1 MTDVLDRSDRPD
13 VDDVDEAP
21 VATLPLSLSAQTGR
35 WRTAARLA
43 RREMRRRPWRTAL
56 SMLLIAVPVAAMV
69 VADVAY
75 RSDRLGPDLAM
86 RFGTADARL
95 YVGSD
100 IDDQRAEIEAQF
112 PDGTDWTWSPYA
124 YVPLRSIADPD
135 ELVDAT
141 VVTRDMD
148 DPLNAGSVRDLSGR
162 YPTTPSEAV
171 LDRDLADDF
180 GVGLGDELTLVRPAQ
195 TFTVVGLADIGGDT
209 GYPAVLAPGFDLSA
223 LRPTVISYEV
233 LVTHPSLAAEA
244 AAINDGLPIPP
255 VEPFPQI
262 DVRYDDPAL
271 GDNGVSAIGFELRG
285 GYAPEPEPGVLFLGW
300 LFGVLLMGVLGL
312 VVAAAF
318 AVSGRRQLVTIGQL
332 SATGADP
339 VLLRRFLALQG
350 TWTGVAGA
358 AVGVFGGLGIARAFA
373 EPIRN
378 DGRIAWSPTDWLII
392 AMTAV
397 VVATVA
403 AIVPTRSMAGMSV
416 LSALGGRRPVR
427 PVPRRQLPFGVAFL
441 SGGLVVI
448 FLATVAAR
456 NANDTGGDFV
466 VPGVAAA
473 LAGMAVITG
482 VCCLCP
488 LLVDLIARAGAG
500 RRGVPMLAARS
511 LGRHRARAAALLA
524 AIVAVGAVGTTAA
537 ALGEQAIRDE
547 RAIEGDIVRWEPDVV
562 LVRATTTDQIDFVSE
577 LADPDAAAPEL
588 RDAIETIVGPVRWAS
603 ASTVGTDLRMSDVYV
618 ADDVL
623 LELMGLT
630 PTQRSNLADLDSF
643 VLVPDTTANS
653 WSSYSSGIGP
663 NVSVPEPDRIVIPG
677 LAFNYFTTFVSPT
690 YVASSGLERQPPVL
704 FGRAAQGLTRSEAD
718 AVNALG
724 AYDREAQVFAGM
736 GLPDTFLEVNT
747 DCQCGSIDW
756 ITWVRL
762 GTLGGTLLLMTLIIT
777 LGMALWAAEGRDE
790 RDTLVAIGAS
800 PSVLARIA
808 GTKAWALAVVGM
820 LAAVPLGFG
829 TLRLAVAAAHQPAT
843 FPWVF
848 VVVAIVGL
856 PLVIGAGAWA
866 SSAIGQRARRVTGST
881 MSD

>member
-1 MTDVLDRSDRPD
+1 MTDVLDRSDRE
-13 VDDVDEAP
+13 VDDLDDGP

-56 SMLLIAVPVAAMV
+56 SILLIAVPVAAMV

-75 RSDRLGPDLAM
+75 RSDRLGPDLDFT
-86 RFGTADARL
+86 FGAADARL

-100 IDDQRAEIEAQF
+100 IVDQRDEIEAQF
-112 PDGTDWTWSPYA
+112 PDGTEWTWSPYA
-124 YVPLRSIADPD
+124 YVPLRSTANPD

-148 DPLNAGSVRDLSGR
+148 DPLNAGTVRDLSGR
-162 YPTTPSEAV
+162 YPATPSEAV
-171 LDRDLADDF
+171 LDRELADDF
-180 GVGLGDELTLVRPAQ
+180 GVGIGDELTFVRPAQ

-209 GYPAVLAPGFDLSA
+209 GYPAVLAPGFDLTV
-223 LRPTVISYEV
+223 LRPTVLNYEV

-244 AAINDGLPIPP
+244 AAISGGAPIPP

-262 DVRYDDPAL
+262 EVRYDDPLL
-271 GDNGVSAIGFELRG
+271 GDNGVSAIGLELRG
-285 GYAPEPEPGVLFLGW
+285 GYTPEPEPGVLFLGW

-358 AVGVFGGLGIARAFA
+358 AVGVAGGLGIARAFA

-378 DGRIAWSPTDWLII
+378 DGRIDWSPTDWLII
-392 AMTAV
+392 AATAV

-427 PVPRRQLPFGVAFL
+427 PVPRRQLPLGIALVT
-441 SGGLVVI
+441 GGLVVI
-448 FLATVAAR
+448 FLATVSAS
-456 NANDTGGDFV
+456 NSTDTGGDFV
-466 VPGVAAA
+466 VPGIAAA
-473 LAGMAVITG
+473 LAGMAVIAG

-488 LLVDLIARAGAG
+488 LLVDQIARAGAD

-524 AIVAVGAVGTTAA
+524 AIVAVGAVGTAA
-537 ALGEQAIRDE
+537 AAAGEQAIKDD
-547 RAIEGDIVRWEPDVV
+547 RAIDDALVRWTPDVV
-562 LVRATTTDQIDFVSE
+562 LLRATTVDQTSGFARLD
-577 LADPDAAAPEL
+577 DPETVAPGL
-588 RDAIETIVGPVRWAS
+588 RDDVEAIVGPVRWAS

-618 ADDVL
+618 ADDAL

-630 PTQRSNLADLDSF
+630 PTQRSNVAELDSF

-653 WSSYSSGIGP
+653 WSSYNTGLGP
-663 NVSVPEPDRIVIPG
+663 NVTLPEPDEIVIPG
-677 LAFNYFTTFVSPT
+677 LAFNYFTTFVSPA
-690 YVASSGLERQPPVL
+690 YIASAGLERQAPVL
-704 FGRAAQGLTRSEAD
+704 FGRADHALTRSETD
-718 AVNALG
+718 AVFAFG
-724 AYDREAQVFAGM
+724 AYDREAQVFAGA
-736 GLPDTFLEVNT
+736 GLPDAYLDVYA
-747 DCQCGSIDW
+747 DCQCGSVDW
-756 ITWVRL
+756 ATWVRL

-808 GTKAWALAVVGM
+808 GTKAWALAFVGM

-829 TLRLAVAAAHQPAT
+829 TLRLAVAAARQPAT

-856 PLVIGAGAWA
+856 PLVIGTGAWA

-881 MSD
+881 MAD

>member
-1 MTDVLDRSDRPD
+1 MTDVLDRSDREA
-13 VDDVDEAP
+13 DDLDERP
-21 VATLPLSLSAQTGR
+21 MATLPLSLSEQTGR

-75 RSDRLGPDLAM
+75 RSDRLGADLDFT
-86 RFGTADARL
+86 FGAADARL
-95 YVGSD
+95 FVGAD
-100 IDDQRAEIEAQF
+100 IAGQRAEIEAQF
-112 PDGTDWTWSPYA
+112 PAGTDWTWSPYA
-124 YVPLRSIADPD
+124 YVPLRSAARPD

-148 DPLNAGSVRDLSGR
+148 DPLNTGTVRDLSGR
-162 YPTTPSEAV
+162 YPDTPSEAV
-171 LDRDLADDF
+171 LDRELADDF
-180 GVGLGDELTLVRPAQ
+180 GVGIGDELTLVRPAQ
-195 TFTVVGLADIGGDT
+195 TFSVVGLADIGGDT
-209 GYPAVLAPGFDLSA
+209 GYPAVLAPGFDLTV
-223 LRPTVISYEV
+223 LRPTVLSYEV
-233 LVTHPSLAAEA
+233 LVAHPSLAAEA
-244 AAINDGLPIPP
+244 TAIDGGLPIPP
-255 VEPFPQI
+255 VEPFPLIQ
-262 DVRYDDPAL
+262 VRYQGAAPGED
-271 GDNGVSAIGFELRG
+271 GVSTIGYEFRG
-285 GYAPEPEPGVLFLGW
+285 ASTPDPEPGVLFLGW

-350 TWTGVAGA
+350 TWTGIAGA
-358 AVGVFGGLGIARAFA
+358 AVGVFGGIGIARAFA

-378 DGRIAWSPTDWLII
+378 DGRISWSPTDWLII
-392 AMTAV
+392 ALTAV

-427 PVPRRQLPFGVAFL
+427 PVPRRQLPLGIVFVT
-441 SGGLVVI
+441 GGLAVI

-456 NANDTGGDFV
+456 DANDTGGDFV

-524 AIVAVGAVGTTAA
+524 AIVAVGAVGTAA
-537 ALGEQAIRDE
+537 AAAGEQAIEDD
-547 RAIEGDIVRWEPDVV
+547 RAIDDALVRWEPDVV
-562 LVRATTTDQIDFVSE
+562 LVRASTVDQARFVME
-577 LADPDAAAPEL
+577 RADPETVAPAL
-588 RDAIETIVGPVRWAS
+588 RDDVEAVVGPVRWAS

-618 ADDVL
+618 ADDAL

-630 PTQRSNLADLDSF
+630 PTQRSNVAELDSF

-653 WSSYSSGIGP
+653 WSSYNSGVGP
-663 NVSVPEPDRIVIPG
+663 NITVPEPDEIVIPG
-677 LAFNYFTTFVSPT
+677 LAFNYFTTFVSAS
-690 YVASSGLERQPPVL
+690 YVASAGLERQAPVL
-704 FGRAAQGLTRSEAD
+704 FGRADHALSRSEVD
-718 AVNALG
+718 AVWALG
-724 AYDREAQVFAGM
+724 AYGWEAQVFAGL
-736 GLPDTFLEVNT
+736 GLPDAYLEVYA
-747 DCQCGSIDW
+747 DCQCGSVDW
-756 ITWVRL
+756 STWVRL
-762 GTLGGTLLLMTLIIT
+762 GTLGGTLLLMTLIIS

-800 PSVLARIA
+800 PAALARIA
-808 GTKAWALAVVGM
+808 GTKAWSLAFVGM

-848 VVVAIVGL
+848 VVVAIIGL

-866 SSAIGQRARRVTGST
+866 SSAIGQRARRVTAS
-881 MSD
+881 SAAVD

>member
-1 MTDVLDRSDRPD
+1 VTDVLDRSDRE
-13 VDDVDEAP
+13 VDDLDDGP

-75 RSDRLGPDLAM
+75 RSDRLLPDLAM
-86 RFGTADARL
+86 RFGAADARL

-100 IDDQRAEIEAQF
+100 TNEQRAEVEAQF

-124 YVPLRSIADPD
+124 YVPLRSVADPD

-141 VVTRDMD
+141 VVTRDME
-148 DPLNAGSVRDLSGR
+148 DPLNAGTVRDLSGR
-162 YPTTPSEAV
+162 YPNTPSEAV
-171 LDRDLADDF
+171 LDRELADDF
-180 GVGLGDELTLVRPAQ
+180 GVGIGDELTFARPAQ
-195 TFTVVGLADIGGDT
+195 TFTVVGLADIGGDI
-209 GYPAVLAPGFDLSA
+209 GYPAVLAPGFDLTV

-233 LVTHPSLAAEA
+233 LVAHPSLAAEA
-244 AAINDGLPIPP
+244 AAMNGGTPNPP

-262 DVRYDDPAL
+262 EVRYDDPAL

-285 GYAPEPEPGVLFLGW
+285 GYTPEPEPGVLFLGW

-378 DGRIAWSPTDWLII
+378 DGRIDWSPTDWLII

-397 VVATVA
+397 AVATVA

-427 PVPRRQLPFGVAFL
+427 PVPRRQLPLGIALVT
-441 SGGLVVI
+441 GGLAVI

-473 LAGMAVITG
+473 LAGMAVIAG

-524 AIVAVGAVGTTAA
+524 AIVAVGAVGAA
-537 ALGEQAIRDE
+537 AAAAGEQAIKDD
-547 RAIEGDIVRWEPDVV
+547 RAIDADLVRWEPDVV
-562 LVRATTTDQIDFVSE
+562 LVRATTFDSSSGITAIVDSE
-577 LADPDAAAPEL
+577 AAAPGM
-588 RDAIETIVGPVRWAS
+588 RDDIEAIVGPVRWAS
-603 ASTVGTDLRMSDVYV
+603 ASTVGTDPRMGDVYV
-618 ADDVL
+618 ADDAL

-630 PTQRSNLADLDSF
+630 PTQRSNLAELDSF
-643 VLVPDTTANS
+643 VLAPDTTADS
-653 WSSYSSGIGP
+653 WSSYLSLLGP
-663 NVSVPEPDRIVIPG
+663 SIRVPEPDQIVIPG
-677 LAFNYFTTFVSPT
+677 LAFNYFTTFVSPA
-690 YVASSGLERQPPVL
+690 YLASAGLERQAPVL
-704 FGRAAQGLTRSEAD
+704 FGRADHDLSRSEAD
-718 AVNALG
+718 AVNALRS
-724 AYDREAQVFAGM
+724 YDSEAQVFIGM
-736 GLPDTFLEVNT
+736 GLPDSSVEVFT
-747 DCQCGSIDW
+747 DCQCGIIDW
-756 ITWVRL
+756 TTWVRF

-800 PSVLARIA
+800 PAVLARIA
-808 GTKAWALAVVGM
+808 GTKAWALAFVGM
-820 LAAVPLGFG
+820 SAAVPLGFG
-829 TLRLAVAAAHQPAT
+829 TLRLAVAAARQPAT

-866 SSAIGQRARRVTGST
+866 SSAIGQRARRVTAS
-881 MSD
+881 SAAVD

>member
-1 MTDVLDRSDRPD
+1 
-13 VDDVDEAP
+13 
-21 VATLPLSLSAQTGR
+21 
-35 WRTAARLA
+35 
-43 RREMRRRPWRTAL
+43 
-56 SMLLIAVPVAAMV
+56 MLLIAVPVAAMV

-75 RSDRLGPDLAM
+75 RSDRLGPDLDFT
-86 RFGTADARL
+86 FGAADARL

-100 IDDQRAEIEAQF
+100 IADQRAAIEAQF

-124 YVPLRSIADPD
+124 YVPLRSTANPD

-148 DPLNAGSVRDLSGR
+148 EPLNAGTVRDLSGR
-162 YPTTPSEAV
+162 YPATPSEAV
-171 LDRDLADDF
+171 LDRELADDF
-180 GVGLGDELTLVRPAQ
+180 GVGIGDELTFVRPAQ

-209 GYPAVLAPGFDLSA
+209 GYPAVLAPGFDLTV
-223 LRPTVISYEV
+223 LRPTVINYEV

-244 AAINDGLPIPP
+244 AAISGGAPIPP

-262 DVRYDDPAL
+262 EVRYDDPLL

-358 AVGVFGGLGIARAFA
+358 AVGVAGGLGIARAFA

-378 DGRIAWSPTDWLII
+378 NGRIDWSPTDWLII
-392 AMTAV
+392 AATAV

-427 PVPRRQLPFGVAFL
+427 PVPRRQLPLGIALVT
-441 SGGLVVI
+441 GGLVVI
-448 FLATVAAR
+448 FLATVSAS
-456 NANDTGGDFV
+456 NSTDTGGDFV
-466 VPGVAAA
+466 VPGIAAA
-473 LAGMAVITG
+473 LAGMAVIAG

-488 LLVDLIARAGAG
+488 LLVDQIARAGAG
-500 RRGVPMLAARS
+500 RRGVHMLAARS

-524 AIVAVGAVGTTAA
+524 AIVAVGAVGTAA
-537 ALGEQAIRDE
+537 AAAGEQAIRDD
-547 RAIEGDIVRWEPDVV
+547 RAIEADLVRWTPDVV
-562 LVRATTTDQIDFVSE
+562 LLRATTVDQTSGFAG
-577 LADPDAAAPEL
+577 LADPETVAPGL
-588 RDAIETIVGPVRWAS
+588 RDDVESIVGSVRWAS

-618 ADDVL
+618 ADDAL

-630 PTQRSNLADLDSF
+630 PTQRSNVAELDSF

-653 WSSYSSGIGP
+653 WSSYNAGLGP
-663 NVSVPEPDRIVIPG
+663 NITVPEPDEIVIPG
-677 LAFNYFTTFVSPT
+677 LAFNYFTTFVSPA
-690 YVASSGLERQPPVL
+690 YIASAGLERQAPVL
-704 FGRAAQGLTRSEAD
+704 FGRSDHALTRSEAD
-718 AVNALG
+718 AVWVLG
-724 AYDREAQVFAGM
+724 AYDREAQVFAGL
-736 GLPDTFLEVNT
+736 GLPDAYLEVYA
-747 DCQCGSIDW
+747 DCQCGSVDW
-756 ITWVRL
+756 STWVRL

-808 GTKAWALAVVGM
+808 GTKAWALAFVGM

-829 TLRLAVAAAHQPAT
+829 TLRLAVAAARQPAT

-866 SSAIGQRARRVTGST
+866 SSAIGQRARRVTAS
-881 MSD
+881 SVAVD

>member
-1 MTDVLDRSDRPD
+1 MTDVLDRLD
-13 VDDVDEAP
+13 VADLDTPA
-21 VATLPLSLSAQTGR
+21 VATLPLSLAAHTGR

-86 RFGTADARL
+86 RYGAADVRL
-95 YVGSD
+95 LAGSETNA
-100 IDDQRAEIEAQF
+100 QRAEIEAQF
-112 PDGTDWTWSPYA
+112 PDGTDWTWSPFA
-124 YVPLRSIADPD
+124 YVPLRSVARPD
-135 ELVDAT
+135 ELIDAT
-141 VVTRDMD
+141 VVTRDMS
-148 DPLNAGSVRDLSGR
+148 DPLNAGTVRELSGR
-162 YPTTPSEAV
+162 YPNMPSEVV
-171 LDRDLADDF
+171 LDLDLADDF
-180 GVGLGDELTLVRPAQ
+180 GVGIGDELTFVRPAQ
-195 TFTVVGLADIGGDT
+195 AFTVVGLADIGGDT
-209 GYPAVLAPGFDLSA
+209 GYPAVLAPGFDLSV
-223 LRPTVISYEV
+223 LRPEMTNYEV
-233 LVTHPSLAAEA
+233 LVAHPSLAAEA
-244 AAINDGLPIPP
+244 ATMNGGTPIPP
-255 VEPFPQI
+255 LEPFPFI
-262 DVRYDDPAL
+262 EVRYEGAAPGED
-271 GDNGVSAIGFELRG
+271 GVSTIGFELRSG
-285 GYAPEPEPGVLFLGW
+285 SNSDPEPGVLFLGW

-350 TWTGVAGA
+350 TWTGFAGA

-427 PVPRRQLPFGVAFL
+427 PVPRRQLPLGMAFVT
-441 SGGLVVI
+441 GGLVVI

-466 VPGVAAA
+466 VPGIAAA

-524 AIVAVGAVGTTAA
+524 AVVAVGAVGTAA
-537 ALGEQAIRDE
+537 AATGEQAIKDD
-547 RAIEGDIVRWEPDVV
+547 RAIDDDIVRWTPDVV
-562 LVRATTTDQIDFVSE
+562 LLRATTVDRSLGVAA
-577 LADPDAAAPEL
+577 LADPETVAPAL
-588 RDAIETIVGPVRWAS
+588 RDDVEAIVGPVRWAS
-603 ASTVGTDLRMSDVYV
+603 ASTVGTDLRTSDVYV
-618 ADDVL
+618 ADDAL
-623 LELMGLT
+623 LALMGLT
-630 PTQRSNLADLDSF
+630 PTQRSNVTELDSF
-643 VLVPDTTANS
+643 VLVPDMTADS
-653 WSSYSSGIGP
+653 WSSYDGGLGP
-663 NVSVPEPDRIVIPG
+663 NITVPEPDRIAIPG
-677 LAFNYFTTFVSPT
+677 LAFNYFTTFVSPA
-690 YVASSGLERQPPVL
+690 YLASAGLERQAPVL
-704 FGRAAQGLTRSEAD
+704 FGRADHALTRSEAD
-718 AVNALG
+718 AVRALG

-736 GLPDTFLEVNT
+736 GLPDSFLEVYA
-747 DCQCGSIDW
+747 DCQCGSVDW
-756 ITWVRL
+756 STWVRL

-808 GTKAWALAVVGM
+808 GVKAWALAFVGM

-829 TLRLAVAAAHQPAT
+829 TLRLAVAAARQPAT

-866 SSAIGQRARRVTGST
+866 SSAIGQRVRRVTAS
-881 MSD
+881 SVSVD

>member
-1 MTDVLDRSDRPD
+1 MTDVLDRSRFDLDD
-13 VDDVDEAP
+13 VDDRP
-21 VATLPLSLSAQTGR
+21 VETLPLSLSAQTGR

-75 RSDRLGPDLAM
+75 RSDRLGADLDFT
-86 RFGTADARL
+86 FGAADARL
-95 YVGSD
+95 FVGAD
-100 IDDQRAEIEAQF
+100 IADQRAEIEAQF
-112 PDGTDWTWSPYA
+112 PAGTDWTWSPYA
-124 YVPLRSIADPD
+124 YVPLRSVARPD

-148 DPLNAGSVRDLSGR
+148 DPLNAGTVRDLSGR
-162 YPTTPSEAV
+162 YPATPSEAV
-171 LDRDLADDF
+171 LDRELADDF
-180 GVGLGDELTLVRPAQ
+180 GVGIGDELTLVRPAQ

-209 GYPAVLAPGFDLSA
+209 GYPAVLAPGFDLSV
-223 LRPTVISYEV
+223 LRPAVLSYEI
-233 LVTHPSLAAEA
+233 LVAHPSLAAEA
-244 AAINDGLPIPP
+244 AALNGRGPFPS
-255 VEPFPQI
+255 VTPFPQI
-262 DVRYDDPAL
+262 EARYDDPTL
-271 GDNGVSAIGFELRG
+271 GIDGATTIGYELRG
-285 GYAPEPEPGVLFLGW
+285 SLIPDPEPGVLFLGW

-373 EPIRN
+373 DPIRN

-397 VVATVA
+397 VVATMA

-427 PVPRRQLPFGVAFL
+427 PVPRRQLPLGIAFVT
-441 SGGLVVI
+441 SGLVVI

-456 NANDTGGDFV
+456 DANDTGGDFV
-466 VPGVAAA
+466 VPGIAAA

-524 AIVAVGAVGTTAA
+524 AIVAVGAVGTAA
-537 ALGEQAIRDE
+537 AAAGEQAVEDN
-547 RAIEGDIVRWEPDVV
+547 RAIDDDIVRWAPDVV
-562 LVRATTTDQIDFVSE
+562 LLRATTVDQSLGVAALS
-577 LADPDAAAPEL
+577 DPETVEPAL
-588 RDAIETIVGPVRWAS
+588 RDDVESIVGPVRWAS

-618 ADDVL
+618 ADDAVL
-623 LELMGLT
+623 EVMGLS
-630 PTQRSNLADLDSF
+630 PTQRSNVAELDSF
-643 VLVPDTTANS
+643 VLVPDTTADS
-653 WSSYSSGIGP
+653 WTSYGAALGP
-663 NVSVPEPDRIVIPG
+663 NITVPEPDRIVIPG
-677 LAFNYFTTFVSPT
+677 LAFNYFTTFVSPA
-690 YVASSGLERQPPVL
+690 YIASAGLERQAPVL
-704 FGRAAQGLTRSEAD
+704 FGRSDHALTRSEAD
-718 AVNALG
+718 AVWALG
-724 AYDREAQVFAGM
+724 AYDREAQVFVGM
-736 GLPDTFLEVNT
+736 GVPDAYLEVSA
-747 DCQCGSIDW
+747 DCQCGSVDW
-756 ITWVRL
+756 STWVRL
-762 GTLGGTLLLMTLIIT
+762 GTIGGTLLMMTLIIT

-800 PSVLARIA
+800 PSVLARVA
-808 GTKAWALAVVGM
+808 GTKAWALAFVGM

-856 PLVIGAGAWA
+856 PLVIGAGAWP
-866 SSAIGQRARRVTGST
+866 SSAIGQRVRRVTAS
-881 MSD
+881 SVSVD

>member
-1 MTDVLDRSDRPD
+1 MTDVLDRSDHD
-13 VDDVDEAP
+13 VDDLDERP
-21 VATLPLSLSAQTGR
+21 VATLPVSLAAQTGR

-86 RFGTADARL
+86 RFGAADARL
-95 YVGSD
+95 LAGSETNE
-100 IDDQRAEIEAQF
+100 QRAQIEAQF
-112 PDGTDWTWSPYA
+112 PDGTAWTWSAYA
-124 YVPLRSIADPD
+124 YVPLRSAANPD

-148 DPLNAGSVRDLSGR
+148 DPLNAGTVRDLSGR
-162 YPTTPSEAV
+162 YPDTPSEVV
-171 LDRDLADDF
+171 LDPDLADDF
-180 GVGLGDELTLVRPAQ
+180 GVGIGDELAFVRPAQ

-209 GYPAVLAPGFDLSA
+209 GYPAVLAPGFDLSV
-223 LRPTVISYEV
+223 LRPEMTNYEV
-233 LVTHPSLAAEA
+233 LVAHPSLAGEA
-244 AAINDGLPIPP
+244 AAMNGGTPVPP
-255 VEPFPQI
+255 LEPFPFI
-262 DVRYDDPAL
+262 EARYDGAAPGED
-271 GDNGVSAIGFELRG
+271 GVSTLGFELRG
-285 GYAPEPEPGVLFLGW
+285 GLTPEPEPGVLFLGW

-373 EPIRN
+373 GLVRN
-378 DGRIAWSPTDWLII
+378 DGRVSWSATDWLII

-427 PVPRRQLPFGVAFL
+427 PVPRRQLPLGVAFVT
-441 SGGLVVI
+441 GGLVVI

-466 VPGVAAA
+466 VPGIAAA
-473 LAGMAVITG
+473 FAGMAVITG

-524 AIVAVGAVGTTAA
+524 AVVAVGAVGTTAA
-537 ALGEQAIRDE
+537 ALGEQAIREE
-547 RAIEGDIVRWEPDVV
+547 REIEGEIVRWASDVV
-562 LVRATTTDQIDFVSE
+562 LVRATTTDQVDFVSE
-577 LADPDAAAPEL
+577 LADPDAAAPGL
-588 RDAIETIVGPVRWAS
+588 RDAIAAIVGPVRWAS
-603 ASTVGTDLRMSDVYV
+603 ASTIGTDLQMSDVYV
-618 ADDVL
+618 ADDSL
-623 LELMGLT
+623 LQLMGLT
-630 PTQRSNLADLDSF
+630 PTQRSNVADLESF
-643 VLVPDTTANS
+643 VLVPDRTADS
-653 WSSYSSGIGP
+653 WASYTSGLGP
-663 NVSVPEPDRIVIPG
+663 TVSVPEPDRIVIPG
-677 LAFNYFTTFVSPT
+677 LAFNYFTTFVSPA
-690 YVASSGLERQPPVL
+690 YVASAGLERQAPVL
-704 FGRAAQGLTRSEAD
+704 FGRADHDLSRSEAD
-718 AVNALG
+718 AVNVLG
-724 AYDREAQVFAGM
+724 AYDREAQVFAGL
-736 GLPDTFLEVNT
+736 GLPDTFLEVHAE
-747 DCQCGSIDW
+747 CQCGSIDW
-756 ITWVRL
+756 TTWVRL

-848 VVVAIVGL
+848 VIVAIVGL

-866 SSAIGQRARRVTGST
+866 SSAIGQRARRVTAS
-881 MSD
+881 SAAVD